1 MHILGAKS
9 GEKKIQV
16 KIAFLGKESWKQIKG
31 QRHLA
36 VVMSQQPWV
45 AGGREARQGR
55 QSGSSLSLGSIDG
68 PLGESAESNP
78 GADAHL
84 VTTVPKKTGKSW
96 SLQANCKET
105 AEFRSGRE

>member
-1 MHILGAKS
+1 MQRELETDPGPETPGS
-9 GEKKIQV
+9 GDV
-16 KIAFLGKESWKQIKG
+16 PAA
-31 QRHLA
+31 LA
-36 VVMSQQPWV
+36 

-68 PLGESAESNP
+68 PLESAESNP

-84 VTTVPKKTGKSW
+84 VTTVSKKTGKSW